1 MRTRKVL
8 IAAFAL
14 AILFVL
20 SAPRPAQGATSVS
33 ISFFHDQLSPH
44 GRWVVAGSY
53 GDVWVPGG
61 VAAGWAPYVDGQW
74 VWTDYGWTWVSYDPW
89 GDIPYHYGTWTW
101 VSDYGWSWVPG
112 TVWAPAWVTWAYS
125 DDYIGWAPVPA
136 TFVFSSGGYFGSPV
150 VLSASRYCFVPTSQF
165 VGVNVSTV
173 RVPMQQ
179 NTTIFARTTRATRF
193 QVSNGVVHTA
203 GLDPSRIERATGHH
217 IQPASINQ
225 IHSRP
230 TTVAAAGFSKSRSL
244 GVVAPA
250 KVRSQELRTASTS
263 HSSDKHSPAA
273 TKETHTSAAAKA
285 SPRTATTHESTHVA
299 QKSKPQPKA
308 KPEHSTTGQ
317 NTSQSTHQKPVTEE
331 KSRVA
336 AKPKPPKAPAE
347 HAKSSSTTAEKAEKH
362 VTTSSP
368 RTAEVRKE
376 KAPQAKVAEQPHR
389 AQPEVRTEEHGA
401 VSHVETSKPAPPKEH
416 AAPPQQLANNRSNQ
430 HAAPPPPKAK
440 NPPPPPNERPKEE
453 KPKGSE

>member
-1 MRTRKVL
+1 MRTRNIP

-20 SAPRPAQGATSVS
+20 SAPHPAQGSTSVS
-33 ISFFHDQLSPH
+33 VSFFHDQLSPH

-89 GDIPYHYGTWTW
+89 GDIPYHYGTWSY
-101 VSDYGWSWVPG
+101 VSDYGWCWVPG

-125 DDYIGWAPVPA
+125 DNYIGWAPVPA
-136 TFVFSSGGYFGSPV
+136 TFVFSSGGYFGGPV

-173 RVPMQQ
+173 RVPVAQ
-179 NTTIFARTTRATRF
+179 NTAIFANTTRATRF

-203 GLDPSRIERATGHH
+203 GLDPARVERVTGH
-217 IQPASINQ
+217 QLQRASINQ
-225 IHSRP
+225 VHAQP
-230 TTVAAAGFSKSRSL
+230 TTVAAAGLSKSRSL
-244 GVVAPA
+244 GVVVPA
-250 KVRSQELRTASTS
+250 KTRSQELRTTSTS
-263 HSSDKHSPAA
+263 HATEKHAPAA
-273 TKETHTSAAAKA
+273 TSKETQTHTAAKA
-285 SPRTATTHESTHVA
+285 SPRSTTTENTHVA

-308 KPEHSTTGQ
+308 KPEHSTTSAQ
-317 NTSQSTHQKPVTEE
+317 STSRSTHQKPVTEE

-336 AKPKPPKAPAE
+336 AKPQPKAPAE
-347 HAKSSSTTAEKAEKH
+347 QHAKTSSTTAQKH

-368 RTAEVRKE
+368 RTAEVQHE
-376 KAPQAKVAEQPHR
+376 KTPQPNVSEQSHS
-389 AQPEVRTEEHGA
+389 AQVRTEQRA
-401 VSHVETSKPAPPKEH
+401 ATNHVQSSKAAPPKEH
-416 AAPPQQLANNRSNQ
+416 AAPQRVASNQPNQ
-430 HAAPPPPKAK
+430 HAAPPPPKVK
-440 NPPPPPNERPKEE
+440 NPPPPPKERPKEE
-453 KPKGSE
+453 KPKGSESE

>member
-1 MRTRKVL
+1 MRTRKLL
-8 IAAFAL
+8 IPAFAL

-20 SAPRPAQGATSVS
+20 SVPRPALGATSVS

-74 VWTDYGWTWVSYDPW
+74 VWTDYGWTWVSSDPW

-150 VLSASRYCFVPTSQF
+150 VLSASRYCFVPTSRF

-173 RVPMQQ
+173 RVPIQQ

-230 TTVAAAGFSKSRSL
+230 TTVAAAGFSKSKSL

-263 HSSDKHSPAA
+263 HSSDKHAPAA

-308 KPEHSTTGQ
+308 KSEHSTTSAQG
-317 NTSQSTHQKPVTEE
+317 TSRTTHQKPVTEE

-336 AKPKPPKAPAE
+336 AKPQPKAPAE
-347 HAKSSSTTAEKAEKH
+347 HAKSSSTTTQKH

-368 RTAEVRKE
+368 RTAEVQKE
-376 KAPQAKVAEQPHR
+376 KAPARVAEQPHQ
-389 AQPEVRTEEHGA
+389 AQPQVRTEEHAATNHGQ
-401 VSHVETSKPAPPKEH
+401 SSKPAPPKEH
-416 AAPPQQLANNRSNQ
+416 AAPPQQVASNRSSQ
-430 HAAPPPPKAK
+430 HAASASAK
-440 NPPPPPNERPKEE
+440 GEEPSAASERAAQGGETDGPELRR
-453 KPKGSE
+453 G